1 MKRFP
6 ILLSILILLAVGA
19 CTLQMPGAEAPT
31 AIVSITENPA
41 VAVTEPSET
50 ATPTPLPTFTPTVPP
65 PTAAPP
71 TAEPSVAQPLPA
83 TQTPQSATSQP
94 TAAQLSPTATT
105 SPVPTIDPYTTY
117 GEPDYV
123 NPMKFANFSEWA
135 QAETQTLPDN
145 RNIRLQFK
153 DGNLY
158 VTGKRLNFSTWWFS
172 YHTLSD
178 AYIEMTFDS
187 EDCTGEDAYGI
198 IFRGPPH
205 LAGTSYG
212 YVVSFTCDGRLW
224 VFRLDDADP
233 WETEVL
239 IDEETVSA
247 IQTGPYEQNVI
258 GVRAEGDQ
266 FVIFANG
273 NQVAEVEDDHFEKG
287 RLGVLVRAAKPHA
300 YTYRV
305 KNFAYWILGEDE

>member
-6 ILLSILILLAVGA
+6 ILLSILFLLAVGA
-19 CTLQMPGAEAPT
+19 CTLKLPGAEAPT
-31 AIVSITENPA
+31 AIVSITEPPS
-41 VAVTEPSET
+41 VAITEPSAT
-50 ATPTPLPTFTPTVPP
+50 ATPTPLPAYTPTAPQ
-65 PTAAPP
+65 PTVAPP
-71 TAEPSVAQPLPA
+71 TAEPSVASPVPA
-83 TQTPQSATSQP
+83 TQTPQSAASQ
-94 TAAQLSPTATT
+94 TMATQLSPTATA
-105 SPVPTIDPYTTY
+105 SPVPTSDPYRTY
-117 GEPDYV
+117 GEPDYE
-123 NPMKFANFSEWA
+123 NPMRFANFSEWA
-135 QAETQTLPDN
+135 QAGTQTLPDT

-187 EDCTGEDAYGI
+187 EDCSGEDAYGI

-205 LAGTSYG
+205 LAGISYG

-224 VFRLDDADP
+224 IFRLDDADP

-247 IQTGPYEQNVI
+247 IHIGPYEQNVI
-258 GVRAEGDQ
+258 GVQAEGDQ

-273 NQVAEVEDDHFEKG
+273 IQVAELEDNHFEKG
-287 RLGVLVRAAKPHA
+287 RLGVFVRAAKPHA